1 MLRPGRTGGAI
12 LTIEKLAREM
22 TAAQNRQRDTVRNEL
37 VNQVL
42 RVPETPNQ
50 SKRAMLGLD
59 RKRRPQKSAPM
70 FEDKGL
76 F

>member
-1 MLRPGRTGGAI
+1 MRI
-12 LTIEKLAREM
+12 DELAREM
-22 TAAQNRQRDTVRNEL
+22 TEAQTRQREMVRSEV
-37 VNQVL
+37 VNRVL
-42 RVPETPNQ
+42 RAPETPNQ
-50 SKRAMLGLD
+50 SKRTMLGLD

>member
-1 MLRPGRTGGAI
+1 
-12 LTIEKLAREM
+12 M

>member
-1 MLRPGRTGGAI
+1 M
-12 LTIEKLAREM
+12 TIEELASEI
-22 TAAQNRQRDTVRNEL
+22 TKAQNRQRETVRNEL
-37 VNQVL
+37 VNRVL
-42 RVPETPNQ
+42 QAPEAPNQ

-59 RKRRPQKSAPM
+59 RKRRLQKSAPM

>member
-1 MLRPGRTGGAI
+1 M
-12 LTIEKLAREM
+12 TIEELANEM
-22 TAAQNRQRDTVRNEL
+22 TEAQNRQRETARNEL
-37 VNQVL
+37 VNRVL
-42 RVPETPNQ
+42 QAPETANQ

-59 RKRRPQKSAPM
+59 RKRRLQKSAPM

>member
-1 MLRPGRTGGAI
+1 M
-12 LTIEKLAREM
+12 TIDELAKEM
-22 TAAQNRQRDTVRNEL
+22 TAAQNLQRESVRNEF

-42 RVPETPNQ
+42 QAPESPNQ

-59 RKRRPQKSAPM
+59 RKRRPQQSAPM
-70 FEDKGL
+70 FEDKKL

>member
-1 MLRPGRTGGAI
+1 
-12 LTIEKLAREM
+12 LTIDELAKEM
-22 TAAQNRQRDTVRNEL
+22 TEAQNRQRETVRNEL

-42 RVPETPNQ
+42 RAPETPNQ
-50 SKRAMLGLD
+50 SKRTMLGLD
-59 RKRRPQKSAPM
+59 RRRRPQKSAPM

>member
-1 MLRPGRTGGAI
+1 M
-12 LTIEKLAREM
+12 TIDELAKEM
-22 TAAQNRQRDTVRNEL
+22 TEAQNRQRETVRNEL

-42 RVPETPNQ
+42 RAPETPNQ
-50 SKRAMLGLD
+50 SKRTMLGLD
-59 RKRRPQKSAPM
+59 RRRRPQKSAPM